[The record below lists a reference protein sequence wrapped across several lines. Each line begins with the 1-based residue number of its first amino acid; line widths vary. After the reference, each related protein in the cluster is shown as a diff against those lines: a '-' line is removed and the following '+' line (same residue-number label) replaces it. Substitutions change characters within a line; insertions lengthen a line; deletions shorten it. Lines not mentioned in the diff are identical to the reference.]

1 MGRKRKMRLNEI
13 LAITIS
19 RRASDIHLKVG
30 SPPAFRIGGNIVVS
44 NMPPLTSR
52 DIEGFVSEMGLKE
65 GKKERLKKTGQVDV
79 GYGISGAG
87 RFRLNIYY
95 QRGSLAIAGRF
106 IPYRIPSM
114 KELNL
119 PEIIEKIAL
128 SQRGLILVTGVAGS
142 GKSTTLAAMVEI
154 INKDRTVNIITVED
168 PIEYLF
174 SDNKA
179 IISQRQIGDDVSS
192 FAEGLKGALRQDPNV
207 ILVGEMRDR
216 ETMHMALEAAETG
229 HVVIS
234 TLHTLDAVEAVN
246 RIISAFPLD
255 QENQIRKQLSA
266 TLTAV
271 ICQRLIENIDKTG
284 LVPATEVMIAT
295 EYIRAAISDPEKTSD
310 IPRIIE
316 MNRIYGMQTFDQSL
330 MDLYERKFISLDKA
344 REYATHSDDFILKA
358 KGIQIG

>member
-1 MGRKRKMRLNEI
+1 MRLNELLI
-13 LAITIS
+13 ITV
-19 RRASDIHLKVG
+19 RRKASDIHLKVG

-44 NMPPLTSR
+44 NMSPLTSR
-52 DIEGFVSEMGLKE
+52 DIEGFISEMRLKE
-65 GKKERLKKTGQVDV
+65 GKKERLKRTGQVDV
-79 GYGISGAG
+79 GYSISGVG
-87 RFRLNIYY
+87 RFRLNVYY
-95 QRGSLAIAGRF
+95 QRDSLAIVGRF
-106 IPYRIPSM
+106 IPYNIPSL

-119 PEIIEKIAL
+119 PKIVEKIAL
-128 SQRGLILVTGVAGS
+128 NQRGLVLVTGVAGS

-154 INKDRTVNIITVED
+154 INKNRAVNIITVED

-229 HVVIS
+229 HLVIS
-234 TLHTLDAVEAVN
+234 TLHTLNATETVN
-246 RIISAFPLD
+246 RIISTFPLD
-255 QENQIRKQLSA
+255 QENQIRKQLST
-266 TLTAV
+266 TLTAA

-284 LVPATEVMIAT
+284 LVPATEIMIAT
-295 EYIRAAISDPEKTSD
+295 EYIRTAIADSEKTSN

-330 MDLYERKFISLDKA
+330 TDLYEGKLISLEKA
-344 REYATHSDDFILKA
+344 REYATHPDDFLLKV
-358 KGIQIG
+358 KGVI

>member
-1 MGRKRKMRLNEI
+1 MRLNEL
-13 LAITIS
+13 LAIAVR

-44 NMPPLTSR
+44 NMPSLTSR
-52 DIEGFVSEMGLKE
+52 DIEGFVSEMRLKE

-79 GYGISGAG
+79 GYGISGVG

-95 QRGSLAIAGRF
+95 QRDSLAIAGRF
-106 IPYRIPSM
+106 IPYSTPSM

-128 SQRGLILVTGVAGS
+128 SQRGLVLVTGVAGS

-234 TLHTLDAVEAVN
+234 TLHTLDAAETVN

-255 QENQIRKQLSA
+255 QESQIRKQLST

-271 ICQRLIENIDKTG
+271 VCQRLIENIDKTR
-284 LVPATEVMIAT
+284 LVPAIEIMITT
-295 EYIRAAISDPEKTSD
+295 EYIRTAIADPEKTSE

-330 MDLYERKFISLDKA
+330 MDLYERKLISLDKA
-344 REYATHSDDFILKA
+344 REYTTHPDDFMLKV
-358 KGIQIG
+358 KGIQIR